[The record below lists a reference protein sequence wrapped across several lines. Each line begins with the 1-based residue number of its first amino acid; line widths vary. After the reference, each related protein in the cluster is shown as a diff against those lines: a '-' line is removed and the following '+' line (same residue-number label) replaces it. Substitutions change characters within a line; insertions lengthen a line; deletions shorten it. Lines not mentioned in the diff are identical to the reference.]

1 MTVGT
6 VVPVWTSSS
15 FGGKGQAEAFTV
27 RELGAVTHQIWTNEN
42 AKVRVAGAGWLLLV
56 GRRRISG
63 VPRVVVGGQSI
74 ICFWS
79 LLGLVF
85 V

>member
-1 MTVGT
+1 MTAGA
-6 VVPVWTSSS
+6 VVPMGASSS

-27 RELGAVTHQIWTNEN
+27 RELGAVTHQIQTNEN

-63 VPRVVVGGQSI
+63 GPQVVVGGRSV

-79 LLGLVF
+79 LLRLVF